1 VVTERLLDPGVVVSR
16 FSRCCGS
23 TLGLWNL
30 PWCSRNRNLGLAE
43 IQTEQCGWVESMKR
57 LLIFL
62 IVLVNAAFAQ
72 ICMAESQPQ
81 ADSA

>member
-1 VVTERLLDPGVVVSR
+1 
-16 FSRCCGS
+16 
-23 TLGLWNL
+23 
-30 PWCSRNRNLGLAE
+30 
-43 IQTEQCGWVESMKR
+43 
-57 LLIFL
+57 L